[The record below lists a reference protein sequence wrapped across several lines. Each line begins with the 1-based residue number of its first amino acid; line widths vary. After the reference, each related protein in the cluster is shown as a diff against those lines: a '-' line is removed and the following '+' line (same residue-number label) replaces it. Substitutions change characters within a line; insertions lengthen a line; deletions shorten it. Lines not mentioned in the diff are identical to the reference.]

1 MSENVPNIG
10 PVKIQIKKN
19 LGITHALKDLVEQQK
34 MELSDGK
41 ITAKEW
47 NAVLDKLIEIQQNR
61 KANGQASIFGGGT
74 DKTRNGWHNSFIVHP
89 NQEIEFTA
97 DEIGQLYEAMGA
109 KFTKASKPV
118 TPAETSVAQPP
129 ADDTGKPEA
138 SEGTGQK
145 PAGNVKEEKRTDEN
159 GNEYTAQ
166 IREDG
171 KEVARK
177 YSTEDGDYTV
187 SIEYDENGNK
197 TREVETG
204 YNTDKP
210 KYIREYDSEG
220 NKTRETRLREDGTT
234 DNIYDYENGNLKTK
248 TYYKE
253 DGKTLD
259 RKYLYEYDSEGN
271 KTRETRLREDGTTR
285 YIADYENGNLK
296 TTTYY
301 DADGK
306 SVVSKYLYEYDSE
319 GNKTKATG
327 LRGDGTTDYIK
338 DYENGNLK
346 TKTYYDADGK
356 TPVKIIENDQLKMLK
371 LKSKTENGATVINQ
385 YNFDENGVCTSS
397 TLANSLHKQISGPS
411 LNRNTIAFLKQLT
424 PENVLKVL
432 TSYEA
437 MAGESLIDAISDE
450 WGLNDE
456 QFNDDMKVKDLI
468 PTLVAERAKQL
479 GFEPDENGQYNLD
492 ELFEADIQQSKESG

>member
-177 YSTEDGDYTV
+177 YSTENGDYTV

-204 YNTDKP
+204 YNTNKP
-210 KYIREYDSEG
+210 LYIREYDSEG
-220 NKTRETRLREDGTT
+220 NKTKETE
-234 DNIYDYENGNLKTK
+234 
-248 TYYKE
+248 
-253 DGKTLD
+253 
-259 RKYLYEYDSEGN
+259 
-271 KTRETRLREDGTTR
+271 
-285 YIADYENGNLK
+285 
-296 TTTYY
+296 
-301 DADGK
+301 
-306 SVVSKYLYEYDSE
+306 
-319 GNKTKATG
+319 
-327 LRGDGTTDYIK
+327 LRGDGTTRYIK
-338 DYENGNLK
+338 DYENGKVK
-346 TKTYYDADGK
+346 TATYYNEDGK

>member
-109 KFTKASKPV
+109 KFTKDSKPV
-118 TPAETSVAQPP
+118 APAEKPVAQPP
-129 ADDTGKPEA
+129 ADGTDKPEA
-138 SEGTGQK
+138 PEGTGQK

-159 GNEYTAQ
+159 GNEYIAQ

-210 KYIREYDSEG
+210 EYIREY
-220 NKTRETRLREDGTT
+220 
-234 DNIYDYENGNLKTK
+234 ENDKLKTV
-248 TYYKE
+248 THYKE
-253 DGKTLD
+253 DGKTVNYISQYNSEGEEKTTWLNNNGIPLLVKEYYENGQLKTTTSYD
-259 RKYLYEYDSEGN
+259 DDGKTVDNKTLFEYDSEG
-271 KTRETRLREDGTTR
+271 KQT
-285 YIADYENGNLK
+285 K
-296 TTTYY
+296 TTSY
-301 DADGK
+301 
-306 SVVSKYLYEYDSE
+306 
-319 GNKTKATG
+319 
-327 LRGDGTTDYIK
+327 RGDGTLEHIGEFK
-338 DYENGNLK
+338 DGELY
-346 TKTYYDADGK
+346 TTTYYDADGK

-371 LKSKTENGATVINQ
+371 LKSKTENGSSVTHQ
-385 YNFDENGVCTSS
+385 YSFDENGVCTGS

-424 PENVLKVL
+424 PENILKVL

-437 MAGESLIDAISDE
+437 MAGESLINAIDDE

-456 QFNDDMKVKDLI
+456 DFNENMKVKDLI

-479 GFEPDENGQYNLD
+479 GFEPDENGNYNLE
-492 ELFEADIQQSKESG
+492 ELIAADTNKTKES

>member
-61 KANGQASIFGGGT
+61 KSNGQASIFGGGT
-74 DKTRNGWHNSFIVHP
+74 DKTKSGWHNSFVVQP

-109 KFTKASKPV
+109 KFTKDSKPV
-118 TPAETSVAQPP
+118 APAEDTTEPPSVTQPP
-129 ADDTGKPEA
+129 ADGTDKPEA
-138 SEGTGQK
+138 PEGTGQK

-159 GNEYTAQ
+159 GNEYIAQ

-171 KEVARK
+171 KEVGRK

-187 SIEYDENGNK
+187 SIEYDEKGNK

-204 YNTDKP
+204 YNTDQP
-210 KYIREYDSEG
+210 EYIREY
-220 NKTRETRLREDGTT
+220 
-234 DNIYDYENGNLKTK
+234 ENDKLKTV
-248 TYYKE
+248 THYKE
-253 DGKTLD
+253 DGKTVNYISQYNSEGEEKTTWLD
-259 RKYLYEYDSEGN
+259 NNGIPLLSDEYDKNGKLKTQTRYDADGKTVKSKTLFEYDSEG
-271 KTRETRLREDGTTR
+271 KQT
-285 YIADYENGNLK
+285 K
-296 TTTYY
+296 TTSY
-301 DADGK
+301 
-306 SVVSKYLYEYDSE
+306 
-319 GNKTKATG
+319 
-327 LRGDGTTDYIK
+327 RGDGTLEHIGEFK
-338 DYENGNLK
+338 DGELY
-346 TKTYYDADGK
+346 TTTYYDADGK

-371 LKSKTENGATVINQ
+371 LKSKTENGSSVTHQ
-385 YNFDENGVCTSS
+385 YSFDENGVCTSS

-424 PENVLKVL
+424 PENILKVL

-437 MAGESLIDAISDE
+437 MAGESLINAIDDE

-456 QFNDDMKVKDLI
+456 DFNENMKVKDLI

-479 GFEPDENGQYNLD
+479 GFEPDENGNYNLE
-492 ELFEADIQQSKESG
+492 ELIAADTNKTKES

>member
-210 KYIREYDSEG
+210 LYIREYDSEG
-220 NKTRETRLREDGTT
+220 NKTKETLLRGDGTT
-234 DNIYDYENGNLKTK
+234 WYIKDYENGNLKTE
-248 TYYKE
+248 TYYKK
-253 DGKTLD
+253 DGKTVD
-259 RKYLYEYDSEGN
+259 F
-271 KTRETRLREDGTTR
+271 
-285 YIADYENGNLK
+285 
-296 TTTYY
+296 
-301 DADGK
+301 
-306 SVVSKYLYEYDSE
+306 KYLYEYDSE
-319 GNKTKATG
+319 GNKTKETE
-327 LRGDGTTDYIK
+327 LRGDGTTRHIK
-338 DYENGNLK
+338 DYENGKVK
-346 TKTYYDADGK
+346 TATYYNEDGK

>member
-234 DNIYDYENGNLKTK
+234 DNIYDYENDKVKTV
-248 TYYKE
+248 TFY
-253 DGKTLD
+253 
-259 RKYLYEYDSEGN
+259 
-271 KTRETRLREDGTTR
+271 REDS
-285 YIADYENGNLK
+285 K
-296 TTTYY
+296 T
-301 DADGK
+301 
-306 SVVSKYLYEYDSE
+306 VISKRLYEYDSE
-319 GNKTKATG
+319 GNKTKETE
-327 LRGDGTTDYIK
+327 LRGDGTTRYIK

-346 TKTYYDADGK
+346 TGTYYDADGK

>member
-1 MSENVPNIG
+1 MSENVHNIG

-210 KYIREYDSEG
+210 LYIREYDSEG
-220 NKTRETRLREDGTT
+220 NKTKETLLRGDGTT
-234 DNIYDYENGNLKTK
+234 WYIKDYENGNLKTE
-248 TYYKE
+248 TYYKK
-253 DGKTLD
+253 DGKTVD
-259 RKYLYEYDSEGN
+259 F
-271 KTRETRLREDGTTR
+271 
-285 YIADYENGNLK
+285 
-296 TTTYY
+296 
-301 DADGK
+301 
-306 SVVSKYLYEYDSE
+306 KYLYEYDSE
-319 GNKTKATG
+319 GNKTKETE
-327 LRGDGTTDYIK
+327 LRGDGTTRYIE
-338 DYENGNLK
+338 DYENGKVK
-346 TKTYYDADGK
+346 TATYYNEDGK

>member
-1 MSENVPNIG
+1 
-10 PVKIQIKKN
+10 
-19 LGITHALKDLVEQQK
+19 

-109 KFTKASKPV
+109 KFTKDSKPV

-129 ADDTGKPEA
+129 ADGTDKPEA
-138 SEGTGQK
+138 PEETGQK

-159 GNEYTAQ
+159 GMEYIAQ
-166 IREDG
+166 IRKDG

-187 SIEYDENGNK
+187 SIEYDENGNR

-210 KYIREYDSEG
+210 EYIREYDSEG
-220 NKTRETRLREDGTT
+220 NMTKETGIRRDGTTSYIRDYENDKLKTATFYRGDGKTVDFKYLYEYDSEGNETKRTRLRGDGTT
-234 DNIYDYENGNLKTK
+234 DNIYDYENDKVKTV
-248 TYYKE
+248 TFY
-253 DGKTLD
+253 
-259 RKYLYEYDSEGN
+259 
-271 KTRETRLREDGTTR
+271 REDS
-285 YIADYENGNLK
+285 K
-296 TTTYY
+296 T
-301 DADGK
+301 
-306 SVVSKYLYEYDSE
+306 VISKRLYEYDSE
-319 GNKTKATG
+319 GNKTKETE
-327 LRGDGTTDYIK
+327 LRGDGTTWYIK

-346 TKTYYDADGK
+346 TGTYYDADGK

>member
-118 TPAETSVAQPP
+118 TPAETPVAQP
-129 ADDTGKPEA
+129 EA
-138 SEGTGQK
+138 HEGTGQK
-145 PAGNVKEEKRTDEN
+145 PAGNVEEEKRTDEN

-220 NKTRETRLREDGTT
+220 NKTKETELRGDGTTWHIKDYENDKLKTVTFYRVDGKTVNFKYLYEYDSEGNETKRTRLREDGTT
-234 DNIYDYENGNLKTK
+234 DNIYDYENDKVKTV
-248 TYYKE
+248 TFY
-253 DGKTLD
+253 
-259 RKYLYEYDSEGN
+259 
-271 KTRETRLREDGTTR
+271 REDS
-285 YIADYENGNLK
+285 K
-296 TTTYY
+296 T
-301 DADGK
+301 
-306 SVVSKYLYEYDSE
+306 VISKRLYEYDSE
-319 GNKTKATG
+319 GNKTKETE
-327 LRGDGTTDYIK
+327 LRGDGTTWYIE